1 MWLLLSLLAFALAV
15 ASHAVLCRLPLR
27 MDFVVKSLFAG
38 APIGVGLVSVLV
50 IREGLIIETF
60 AAALL
65 YALLIELYIFSF
77 TLVSTSVSVSLL
89 LKLSARE
96 LTGEEID
103 ALYSSK
109 SMVESRFEKLVG
121 ANFLVRSGNG
131 FSVTG
136 KTRMVLIGFRTL
148 RFFFRH
154 ATGSS

>member
-65 YALLIELYIFSF
+65 YALLLH
-77 TLVSTSVSVSLL
+77 V
-89 LKLSARE
+89 
-96 LTGEEID
+96 GEH
-103 ALYSSK
+103 K
-109 SMVESRFEKLVG
+109 C
-121 ANFLVRSGNG
+121 
-131 FSVTG
+131 
-136 KTRMVLIGFRTL
+136 L
-148 RFFFRH
+148 RFPPSQAER
-154 ATGSS
+154 ARTNGRRD